1 MHPLVMAEVRASLLT
16 DEAWERL
23 THAPIGNSGPA
34 AWQRLGDVLDAAA
47 QGAAWPKPPAAR

>member
-1 MHPLVMAEVRASLLT
+1 MAEVRASLLT